1 MKSINEIKSKINELH
16 QSWLEVGESLHDF
29 KNAEYYEGFIID
41 LLLNY
46 CKENKYEVEGFP
58 FRHELLAKTDENID
72 SDYFSER
79 YDLYLYRLANEK
91 DDVFELLHYYW
102 NLFWPDSIE
111 NTEDTKNSIE
121 FEISD
126 SELDFKI

>member
-1 MKSINEIKSKINELH
+1 MNTTLEIKSKINELY
-16 QSWLEVGESLHDF
+16 QSWLTVGDSLDDF
-29 KNAEYYEGFIID
+29 KDAEYYESNVKD
-41 LLLNY
+41 LLIKY
-46 CKENKYEVEGFP
+46 CRESKYVVDGFP
-58 FRHELLAKTDENID
+58 FLHEDLAESNDEID

-91 DDVFELLHYYW
+91 DDVFELLHNYW

-111 NTEDTKNSIE
+111 NIEDTKNSIE
-121 FEISD
+121 FEISN

>member
-1 MKSINEIKSKINELH
+1 MKSTSEIKSKINELH
-16 QSWLEVGESLHDF
+16 QSWLTVGDSLDDF
-29 KNAEYYEGFIID
+29 KDAEYYESNVKD
-41 LLLNY
+41 LLIKY
-46 CKENKYEVEGFP
+46 CRESKYVVDGFP
-58 FRHELLAKTDENID
+58 FLHEDLAESNDEID

-102 NLFWPDSIE
+102 NLFWPDTIE
-111 NTEDTKNSIE
+111 NIEDTKNSIE
-121 FEISD
+121 FEIRY